1 MAHWVKDP
9 ALTLQQF
16 RLTAVLRVQSLAWEL
31 PCATGTV
38 KKKNYIVIILQNFSQ
53 SRKKQGVPVVAQW

>member
-31 PCATGTV
+31 PCASGAAEKGKPNRT
-38 KKKNYIVIILQNFSQ
+38 
-53 SRKKQGVPVVAQW
+53 KQEHQ

>member
-53 SRKKQGVPVVAQW
+53 SRKK